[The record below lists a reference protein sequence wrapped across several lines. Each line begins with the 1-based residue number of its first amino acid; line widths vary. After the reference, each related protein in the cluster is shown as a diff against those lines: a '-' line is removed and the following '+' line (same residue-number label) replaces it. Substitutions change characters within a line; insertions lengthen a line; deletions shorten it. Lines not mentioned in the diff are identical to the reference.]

1 MKSRDYSRTFF
12 VALCALTLAAF
23 ITTAQA
29 ETVTMNLALSPSNE
43 VPPVTGLTATG
54 NFQLTLEITRDAT
67 GAIVSG
73 KVSVL
78 GGVNFPGAITITG
91 FHIHS
96 GASTANGPIIFD
108 SGITTDNP
116 LMIAL
121 GAGVITS
128 RELSSTNA
136 ELTITR
142 LTNLRNS
149 PTGFY
154 LNLHTTANTSG
165 AIRSQLTRWDEL
177 RGNTVTMS
185 PAQEVPP
192 VTGLSATATAAI
204 VLNAPRFMTA
214 SPTSGNTIAFNIAYE
229 GFPANT
235 TFTGLHIHEGVAGA
249 NGGVVF
255 DTGISPANPLISPTG
270 KGTINIP
277 VTIGLTSGDAA
288 RRAALARMLGNP
300 AGFYVNLHTTANPSG
315 ALRAQLTDF
324 SGPRHCSSQ

>member
-121 GAGVITS
+121 G
-128 RELSSTNA
+128 
-136 ELTITR
+136 
-142 LTNLRNS
+142 
-149 PTGFY
+149 
-154 LNLHTTANTSG
+154 
-165 AIRSQLTRWDEL
+165 
-177 RGNTVTMS
+177 
-185 PAQEVPP
+185 
-192 VTGLSATATAAI
+192 
-204 VLNAPRFMTA
+204 
-214 SPTSGNTIAFNIAYE
+214 
-229 GFPANT
+229 
-235 TFTGLHIHEGVAGA
+235 
-249 NGGVVF
+249 
-255 DTGISPANPLISPTG
+255 
-270 KGTINIP
+270 
-277 VTIGLTSGDAA
+277 
-288 RRAALARMLGNP
+288 
-300 AGFYVNLHTTANPSG
+300 
-315 ALRAQLTDF
+315 
-324 SGPRHCSSQ
+324 